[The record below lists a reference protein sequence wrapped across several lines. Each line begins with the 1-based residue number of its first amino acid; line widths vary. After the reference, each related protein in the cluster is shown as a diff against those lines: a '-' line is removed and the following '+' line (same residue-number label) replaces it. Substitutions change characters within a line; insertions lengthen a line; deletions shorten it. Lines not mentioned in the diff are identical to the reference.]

1 MTLQGRATGSAYVA
15 LALGILAPPPPL
27 LGQSG
32 TVRAEIVGIVVD
44 SESFDSS
51 TDVRISRFEDFSEE
65 ERIDVGT
72 TLAVGDMLT
81 SLTGSIGIELSC
93 GEETTLRFADR
104 FKVLINTPEEAD
116 CALNFLGGS
125 LDVIVFGGFFYVNGK
140 HFV

>member
-1 MTLQGRATGSAYVA
+1 MTLQGRATGGACVA

-27 LGQSG
+27 LGQSE

-44 SESFDSS
+44 SESLDSS

-81 SLTGSIGIELSC
+81 SLTRS
-93 GEETTLRFADR
+93 A
-104 FKVLINTPEEAD
+104 
-116 CALNFLGGS
+116 
-125 LDVIVFGGFFYVNGK
+125 
-140 HFV
+140 